1 MTMCI
6 SIDLETPCPNIIA
19 KLNELKNKYVII
31 IVGEMII
38 EYIGRATSYAQMGSR
53 LLITKPDGSLLVH
66 DATKV
71 EPLNWQPPKSYI
83 QYECRDN
90 RIFVKSSRKNPQEE
104 VLIEINRAYLITTCQ
119 LTSAKPVI
127 IGKESD
133 IVRMILSNISI
144 INSNARIL
152 GTDVATTYG
161 KIDVL
166 LKKEDGTLIVVEV
179 KNEKAGVSAVLQLK
193 RYVDFYKDKGLKV
206 EGVLVAPSITTDAF
220 TLLHKEGMQF
230 IDLRKLLQ
238 EFNVGS
244 IEKLDKYIKSEREHY
259 K

>member
-6 SIDLETPCPNIIA
+6 NIDIASPCPSITT

-38 EYIGRATSYAQMGSR
+38 EYIGRATSYAQIGSR
-53 LLITKPDGSLLVH
+53 LLITKPDGSILVH

-83 QYECRDN
+83 HYECRDDK
-90 RIFVKSSRKNPQEE
+90 IFVRSFRKNPQEE
-104 VLIEINRAYLITTCQ
+104 VLIEISKVYLISLCQ
-119 LTSAKPVI
+119 LTTAKPVV

-133 IVRMILSNISI
+133 IVKMIVTNASI
-144 INSNARIL
+144 IDPNAKIL
-152 GTDVATTYG
+152 GTDVATSYG

-193 RYVDFYKDKGLKV
+193 RYIDFYKDKGLRV

-238 EFNVGS
+238 EFSVGS
-244 IEKLDKYIKSEREHY
+244 MEKPDKYIK